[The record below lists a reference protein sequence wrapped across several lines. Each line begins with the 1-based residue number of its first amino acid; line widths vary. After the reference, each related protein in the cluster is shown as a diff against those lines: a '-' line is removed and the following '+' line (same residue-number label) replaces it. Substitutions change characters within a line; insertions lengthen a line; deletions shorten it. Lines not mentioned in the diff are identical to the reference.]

1 LQVMI
6 RFCDGVEFQGLCEQ
20 FTGRRG
26 DFVQDFVMATAPGTG
41 DTVCIYSVPDD
52 SALATW
58 IHLRHPE
65 WIDYVWTARNRAA
78 QIWDPEDTFLQLV
91 AEDLD
96 DKRKLT
102 NTTP

>member
-1 LQVMI
+1 MI
-6 RFCDGVEFQGLCEQ
+6 DHESGVEFQRLCEH
-20 FTGRRG
+20 FTGQRG
-26 DFVQDFVMATAPGTG
+26 DFVQDFVMATAPDWT
-41 DTVCIYSVPDD
+41 TRMCIYRVPDD

-65 WIDYVWTARNRAA
+65 WIDYVWSNRNRTA
-78 QIWDPEDTFLQLV
+78 QVIDPDETFNRLV

-96 DKRKLT
+96 ERRA